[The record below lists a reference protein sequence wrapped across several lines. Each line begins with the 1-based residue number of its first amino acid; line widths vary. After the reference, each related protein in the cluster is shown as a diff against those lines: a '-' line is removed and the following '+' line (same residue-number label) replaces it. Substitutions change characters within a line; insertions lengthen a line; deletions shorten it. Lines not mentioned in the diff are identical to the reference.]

1 MMIKSL
7 LRLIFVLVYKS
18 TSPWSKSKKKGIILG
33 GVLYFLMN
41 CLFLLFFCL
50 EIFLW
55 SEKMGIILQLL

>member
-50 EIFLW
+50 EIFL
-55 SEKMGIILQLL
+55 